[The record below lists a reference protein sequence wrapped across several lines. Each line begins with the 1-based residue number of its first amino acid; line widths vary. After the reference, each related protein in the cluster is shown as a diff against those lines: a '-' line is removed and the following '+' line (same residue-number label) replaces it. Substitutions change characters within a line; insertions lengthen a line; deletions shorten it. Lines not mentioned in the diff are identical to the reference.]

1 MSWPLAANL
10 SLLFPELPL
19 IERVAAARQAGFDG
33 VEIQFPYDTPADQL
47 ASALAAAELPLVLI
61 NLPAGDFVQG
71 GPGLAAVPAR
81 QAEFDAA
88 LAQALSYAAE
98 ARPQRVNVLPGR
110 LTEGV
115 ERASA
120 LDCLVANLRRTADAF
135 AELGI
140 GVCCEAI
147 NRLDI
152 EGFLISGSTEL
163 AELIAEVDH
172 PNCSAQL
179 DFYHMAR
186 MGEALPA
193 SVAALAGRIGHVQF
207 ADVPGRGAPGSGEM
221 DFEAALN
228 ALRQAGYEGWLAA
241 EYRPAVAAEAAELQ
255 WLVQWRQQGW
265 IQVGET

>member
-33 VEIQFPYDTPADQL
+33 VEIQFPYDTSAEQL

-81 QAEFDAA
+81 QDDFDAA
-88 LAQALSYAAE
+88 LAQALRYAAE
-98 ARPQRVNVLPGR
+98 VRPQRVNVLPGR
-110 LTEGV
+110 LADGV
-115 ERASA
+115 ARASA
-120 LDCLVANLRRTADAF
+120 LACLVANLRRAADAF

-147 NRLDI
+147 NRLDV
-152 EGFLISGSTEL
+152 EGFLVSGSAEL
-163 AELIAEVDH
+163 AELVAKVDH

-179 DFYHMAR
+179 DLYHMAR

-193 SVAALAGRIGHVQF
+193 SVAALAGCIGHVQF
-207 ADVPGRGAPGSGEM
+207 ADLPGRGAPGSGEM
-221 DFEAALN
+221 DFSSALN
-228 ALRQAGYEGWLAA
+228 ALRQADYEGWLAA
-241 EYRPAVAAEAAELQ
+241 EYRPVAGDATSLQ

-265 IQVGET
+265 AKAGEA